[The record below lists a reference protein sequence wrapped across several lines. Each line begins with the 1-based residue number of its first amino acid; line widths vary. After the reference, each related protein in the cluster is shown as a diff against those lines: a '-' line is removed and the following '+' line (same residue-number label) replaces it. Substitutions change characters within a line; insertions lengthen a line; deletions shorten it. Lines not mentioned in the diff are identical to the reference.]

1 MVYVQ
6 SYASGRNGRRVS
18 NLLPFRPLATD
29 SMLRVASGLPDRKLK
44 QTAYGMVYVQA
55 YASGRNGRRLSNL
68 LPFRPL
74 VHSGSFAAVASRKPQ
89 VVLSIVLIS
98 AMDFLREKFNMV
110 RAAPGPTDTFYVD
123 LLEARPDFDK
133 LAEFNDWSTKIRQE
147 MTDVK
152 ARKNCPVIWIGI
164 FVDQVGLS
172 FLLQF
177 AHKLQLSDAKKAAI
191 ALSRFLCKGM
201 PDVQNALQSNLRPL
215 DELDRKRIDGWCTQ
229 VSLRPR
235 GKKRARQQAEEN
247 CQSLAKRPKTIAQLL
262 AEDSSD
268 DEESAARD
276 DSADLPVAPSLLSIR
291 NADVSDDVCVLTDP
305 MLNWAH
311 RLKTECTIV
320 VAEVGQRPAQLS
332 WTGCRPEERKLAFL
346 VHTVQESY
354 DRPGLVNVVRVAAAM
369 AKDGSLPDHTGAR
382 GRKSE
387 FLKRCAKALDIVNAS
402 AEKDVDKLSKE
413 ERDTIRLIL
422 GNGEPYS
429 GCFNERCL
437 DQKTT
442 WVEKTVGWER
452 CSRCNLPKSFG
463 RSWKTGS
470 DLIRNQIASTRMR
483 AIYGGPVPIVYL
495 DDSDDEEM
503 PAAPLPEP

>member
-1 MVYVQ
+1 
-6 SYASGRNGRRVS
+6 
-18 NLLPFRPLATD
+18 
-29 SMLRVASGLPDRKLK
+29 
-44 QTAYGMVYVQA
+44 
-55 YASGRNGRRLSNL
+55 
-68 LPFRPL
+68 
-74 VHSGSFAAVASRKPQ
+74 
-89 VVLSIVLIS
+89 
-98 AMDFLREKFNMV
+98 MDFLHEKFNMV
-110 RAAPGPTDTFYVD
+110 KAAPGPTDTFFAD
-123 LLEARPDFDK
+123 IMQSRPDFDK
-133 LAEFNDWSTKIRQE
+133 LAAFNDWSTKIRQE

-262 AEDSSD
+262 TEDSSD

-276 DSADLPVAPSLLSIR
+276 DSTDLPVAPSLLSIQD
-291 NADVSDDVCVLTDP
+291 ADVSDDVCVLTDP

-320 VAEVGQRPAQLS
+320 VAEVGQRPAQLTWVS
-332 WTGCRPEERKLAFL
+332 CHHEVRKIAFL
-346 VHTVQESY
+346 AHTVQESY
-354 DRPGLVNVVRVAAAM
+354 GKPSMVSVVRVAAAM
-369 AKDGSLPDHTGAR
+369 AKEGSLPDHTGAR

-387 FLKRCAKALDIVNAS
+387 FLKRCAKAIDIVNAS
-402 AEKDVDKLSKE
+402 AARGGSAAYAEKDVDKLSKE

-422 GNGEPYS
+422 GEGGEPYS

-442 WVEKTVGWER
+442 WVEKNVGWER
-452 CSRCNLPKSFG
+452 CSRCNLPKGFG

-470 DLIRNQIASTRMR
+470 DLVRNQIASMRMR
-483 AIYGGPVPIVYL
+483 AIYGNVPIVYL
-495 DDSDDEEM
+495 DDSGDD
-503 PAAPLPEP
+503 PLCAPSSAA